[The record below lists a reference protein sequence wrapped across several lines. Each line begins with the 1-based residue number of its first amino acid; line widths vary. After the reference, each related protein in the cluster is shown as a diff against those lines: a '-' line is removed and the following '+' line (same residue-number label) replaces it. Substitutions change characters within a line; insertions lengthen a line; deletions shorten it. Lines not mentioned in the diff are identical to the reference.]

1 MSRGLLAIG
10 AGAVIVAAF
19 GLYILFTAD
28 SADTADA
35 PALPDRGQKIAEP
48 QPGKPRIPR
57 SPRPR
62 DPDPSPAAD
71 PAGPTDRT
79 IGERIVRDHR
89 AGEHVQSPSGVPPAS
104 EREVV
109 AEMPGRKIDPRVN
122 TGLSQ
127 QLRPALRDCA
137 ANLAPEVFGKK
148 SRIEGQIV
156 IAIKDH
162 QTTITGASFELRD
175 VAEAAQAS
183 IKQCLMQRAVGT
195 TAPAG
200 DEADVE
206 GYPVS
211 LSLAWP

>member
-19 GLYILFTAD
+19 GLYILLG
-28 SADTADA
+28 ADTADA
-35 PALPDRGQKIAEP
+35 PALPDRGQKIAD
-48 QPGKPRIPR
+48 PGAGKTRIPR
-57 SPRPR
+57 SPRPG
-62 DPDPSPAAD
+62 DPDPSPRTG
-71 PAGPTDRT
+71 PAEPTDRT

-89 AGEHVQSPSGVPPAS
+89 AGEHVQSPSDLPPAS
-104 EREVV
+104 DHPVV
-109 AEMPGRKIDPRVN
+109 VEMPGRKIDPKVN

-148 SRIEGQIV
+148 SRIEGQIT
-156 IAIKDH
+156 ISIKDH

-175 VAEAAQAS
+175 VAEAAQAT